1 MAESHKSPDD
11 REEENKARPLTEA
24 ERSYLAHLSETEG
37 EPLPKRLKEKLEK
50 AILERADAT
59 SRSKSLECSLQ
70 IAQDELKRFEEQNEQ
85 HKQEIQQLVQS
96 LDEQRSVLSE
106 LEIKLRV

>member
-50 AILERADAT
+50 AKAKEMQSNDGRAPE
-59 SRSKSLECSLQ
+59 SGKGRG
-70 IAQDELKRFEEQNEQ
+70 R
-85 HKQEIQQLVQS
+85 
-96 LDEQRSVLSE
+96 
-106 LEIKLRV
+106 